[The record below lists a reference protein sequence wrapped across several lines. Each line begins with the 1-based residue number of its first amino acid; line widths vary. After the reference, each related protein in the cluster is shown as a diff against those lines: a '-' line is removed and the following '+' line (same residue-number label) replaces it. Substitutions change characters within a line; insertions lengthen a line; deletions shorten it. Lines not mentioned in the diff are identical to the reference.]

1 MLFLSRALSVALIA
15 GLILL
20 GLPGSAWAA
29 VASRSTA
36 AESSKTPAK
45 SQKLPSANRS
55 LATSGLAKSGAQ
67 ARTGERAQ
75 SAGPQ
80 GFSEE
85 QRRRYAD
92 KDAKDQ
98 KSDNYKGGV
107 TLIVGGGVLV
117 VALLIVLI
125 VVLVD

>member
-1 MLFLSRALSVALIA
+1 MSFLSRALSVALIA

-36 AESSKTPAK
+36 AETSRVPTSSP
-45 SQKLPSANRS
+45 QLPGSGRS
-55 LATSGLAKSGAQ
+55 LATSGLGKSGAQ
-67 ARTGERAQ
+67 ARSPQRAQ

-92 KDAKDQ
+92 KDEKDK

-107 TLIVGGGVLV
+107 TLIIGGGVLV

-125 VVLVD
+125 IVLVD

>member
-1 MLFLSRALSVALIA
+1 MSFLSRALSVALIA

-29 VASRSTA
+29 VASRTTA
-36 AESSKTPAK
+36 AESSKAPAN
-45 SQKLPSANRS
+45 SPRLPGSSRS
-55 LATSGLAKSGAQ
+55 LATSGLGKSGAAARSP
-67 ARTGERAQ
+67 ARTQ

-92 KDAKDQ
+92 KDQKDK

-107 TLIVGGGVLV
+107 TLIIGGGVLV

-125 VVLVD
+125 IVLVD